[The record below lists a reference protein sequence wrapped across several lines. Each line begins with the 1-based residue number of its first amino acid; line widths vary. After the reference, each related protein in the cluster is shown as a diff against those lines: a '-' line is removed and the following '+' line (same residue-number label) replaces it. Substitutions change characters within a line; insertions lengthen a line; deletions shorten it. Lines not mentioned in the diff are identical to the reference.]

1 MGYGPPN
8 RPALDKI
15 RVRRQL
21 SAQTWFARTTRV
33 RWGGAGGSAGCGG
46 RCRSDRRHVLPLVPR
61 EDAERF
67 GSQQVKALLAG
78 TGRDV
83 YLGAPRVADQN
94 ERGLRVTLCLLPQA
108 Q

>member
-1 MGYGPPN
+1 MSANAQGVQYAASRGVASMGYGPPN
-8 RPALDKI
+8 RPAFGQDSGTSPAVGPDL
-15 RVRRQL
+15 VRADNAGAL
-21 SAQTWFARTTRV
+21 
-33 RWGGAGGSAGCGG
+33 GGAGGSAGCGG

-83 YLGAPRVADQN
+83 YLGAP
-94 ERGLRVTLCLLPQA
+94 
-108 Q
+108 